1 MREFEGIII
10 ANPNLDETKQDKLL
24 KKYTDYLNTIG
35 EFISAE
41 NLGIKKLA
49 YPIRQSEY
57 GLYMRFR
64 FKATIINVGELE
76 KKYRSDRN
84 IYKFI
89 NVGISE

>member
-10 ANPNLDETKQDKLL
+10 VNPNLDETKQDKLL

-49 YPIRQSEY
+49 YAIRQSEY
-57 GLYMRFR
+57 GLYMKFH

-76 KKYRSDRN
+76 KKYRRDRN
-84 IYKFI
+84 VYKFI